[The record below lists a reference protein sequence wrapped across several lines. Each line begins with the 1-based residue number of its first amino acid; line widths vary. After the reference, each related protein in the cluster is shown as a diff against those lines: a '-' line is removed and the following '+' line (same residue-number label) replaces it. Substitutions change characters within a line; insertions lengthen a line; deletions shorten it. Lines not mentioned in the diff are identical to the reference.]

1 MSKFSRLLA
10 ILIIIAVPIF
20 LMMSSIRILLNPFF
34 LNYEYNLPNFP
45 QDEFGFTKADR
56 MQWGTLSLKYL
67 TNSAGP
73 EYLADLKFE
82 NGDPIYNQRELGHM
96 IDVKNLVQLM
106 IRIWIPIT
114 LFLFVAYLIA
124 WRAQW
129 LDRFWKAVS
138 TGGWATLGLIGMI
151 LVGVVLNF
159 DALFTGFHRIFF
171 TGDTWLF
178 YTSDTLIRL
187 FPEKLWS
194 DAFTFMGIFTL
205 AGAVICTVL
214 GSRLSHKHH

>member
-34 LNYEYNLPNFP
+34 LNYEYNLTNFP
-45 QDEFGFTKADR
+45 EDEFGFTKADR
-56 MQWGTLSLKYL
+56 LNWGTLSLKYL

-73 EYLADLKFE
+73 EFLADLKFE

-114 LFLFVAYLIA
+114 LFLFVAFLIA
-124 WRAQW
+124 WRMKW
-129 LDRFWKAVS
+129 LERFWKAIS

-151 LVGVVLNF
+151 LVGVVFNF

-194 DAFTFMGIFTL
+194 DAFTFMGVFTL
-205 AGAVICTVL
+205 AGAVIFTFL
-214 GSRLSHKHH
+214 GARLSHKHH